1 MPSLDSSL
9 VRPHSRSVR
18 PPSASMHRGRS
29 ASGAFLTRAISP
41 RGGLGMRE
49 ILKKVVRLEKE
60 LELVLSTRKL

>member
-1 MPSLDSSL
+1 
-9 VRPHSRSVR
+9 
-18 PPSASMHRGRS
+18 MHRGRS